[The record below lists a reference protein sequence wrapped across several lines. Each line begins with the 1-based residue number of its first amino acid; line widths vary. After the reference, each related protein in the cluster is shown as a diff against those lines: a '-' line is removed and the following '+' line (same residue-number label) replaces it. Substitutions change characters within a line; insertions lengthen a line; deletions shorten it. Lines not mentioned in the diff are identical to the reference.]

1 MPDSR
6 PALTVKSL
14 QIEAALFAARE
25 SAHGEAALYGVDNG
39 KTIGTYLD
47 QKFQTSLLE
56 RYDFPRGNAAKG
68 IDLPGLNVDIKVTS
82 IRQPQSSCP
91 FRSARQKVYG
101 LGYSLSWF
109 LCMKN
114 TTIRRPRPRG

>member
-1 MPDSR
+1 M
-6 PALTVKSL
+6 
-14 QIEAALFAARE
+14 
-25 SAHGEAALYGVDNG
+25 DNG

-56 RYDFPRGNAAKG
+56 RYDFPPGNAAKG

-91 FRSARQKVYG
+91 FRSARRQA
-101 LGYSLSWF
+101 
-109 LCMKN
+109 
-114 TTIRRPRPRG
+114 RG